1 MLGYSVINRDGRSE
15 DSTVVDATKLPDLVS
30 DSPSSLVVII
40 DITGVNCSVEIGGS
54 VSVVTGSIVTSR
66 DLFIITTDSVAFND
80 SVVDRFIVNSKLSKD
95 ESIVVDCT
103 VGDLVITNEVFMSSP
118 ISLKCLLVV
127 AEGTI
132 TEAETEEVTDIDCSV
147 VGRDKGTVAALVISV
162 LGEVL
167 EYSEVDRGGTI
178 DGSTLIDACKVTD
191 GKILDSEGEFII
203 TAVLVIIV
211 ASISMTWG
219 SVVVAVSTTFED
231 V

>member
-15 DSTVVDATKLPDLVS
+15 DTTVVDATKIPDLVS

-40 DITGVNCSVEIGGS
+40 DITGVSCSVEIGRS

-66 DLFIITTDSVAFND
+66 DLFIITTDSVAFNN
-80 SVVDRFIVNSKLSKD
+80 SVVDHFIVNSKLSKD
-95 ESIVVDCT
+95 ESTVVDCT
-103 VGDLVITNEVFMSSP
+103 VRDLMIIDEVFVSSP
-118 ISLKCLLVV
+118 ISLKGLLVV

-147 VGRDKGTVAALVISV
+147 VGRNKGIVAAAVISV

-178 DGSTLIDACKVTD
+178 DGSTLIDACMVTD
-191 GKILDSEGEFII
+191 GKIPDGEGEF

-211 ASISMTWG
+211 APISMTWD